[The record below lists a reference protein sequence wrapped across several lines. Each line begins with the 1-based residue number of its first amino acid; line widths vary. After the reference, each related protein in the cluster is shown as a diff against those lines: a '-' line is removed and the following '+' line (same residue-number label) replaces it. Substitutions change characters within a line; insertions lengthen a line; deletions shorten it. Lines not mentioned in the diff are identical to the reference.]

1 MNVQVNGVILY
12 YEKQGSGPPLVLLHG
27 NGEDGR
33 IFDRTAEV
41 LAPHY
46 TVYTIDSRCHGKS
59 SRNVPLSYDLMAA
72 DVLAF
77 SKALKLEKPVICGFS
92 DGGIV
97 ALLAAIRAPELPGAL
112 IACGANT
119 TPAGLK
125 WPVRLGMALRYLV
138 CREPRTKMML
148 CQPQI
153 SPAMLGRIQVPTL
166 VLCGTHDMIRPADS
180 RAIAA
185 AIPGAQLQ
193 ELPHEGHGTYIVHS
207 PKLAHLVL
215 AFLRSL

>member
-1 MNVQVNGVILY
+1 MIAQVNGIQLY

-33 IFDRTAEV
+33 IFDRTIEV
-41 LAPHY
+41 LAIRY
-46 TVYTIDSRCHGKS
+46 TVYAIDSRCHGKS
-59 SRNVPLSYDLMAA
+59 SRDVPLSYDLMAA

-77 SKALKLEKPVICGFS
+77 VRRLQLEKPVLCGFS

-97 ALLAAIRAPELPGAL
+97 ALLAAVQTPELPGAV

-125 WPVRLGMALRYLV
+125 WPVRLGMALNYLV
-138 CREPRTKMML
+138 RREPRTKMML
-148 CQPQI
+148 TQPQI
-153 SPAMLGRIQVPTL
+153 TPEMLGRIQAPTL
-166 VLCGTHDMIRPADS
+166 VLCGAHDMIRPADS

-185 AIPGAQLQ
+185 AISGARLQ
-193 ELPHEGHGTYIVHS
+193 VLPHEGHGSYIVHS
-207 PKLAHLVL
+207 PKLAHLVEP
-215 AFLRSL
+215 FGWRC

>member
-77 SKALKLEKPVICGFS
+77 SKALKLEKPVICGFRMGES
-92 DGGIV
+92 WRCWQQSG
-97 ALLAAIRAPELPGAL
+97 RRN
-112 IACGANT
+112 C
-119 TPAGLK
+119 
-125 WPVRLGMALRYLV
+125 PVR
-138 CREPRTKMML
+138 
-148 CQPQI
+148 
-153 SPAMLGRIQVPTL
+153 
-166 VLCGTHDMIRPADS
+166 
-180 RAIAA
+180 
-185 AIPGAQLQ
+185 
-193 ELPHEGHGTYIVHS
+193 
-207 PKLAHLVL
+207 
-215 AFLRSL
+215 